1 MSAAAVPL
9 ASAPHTPSAKAILL
23 NLNTVYAPLSV
34 WEAGFFSIARLF
46 LNI

>member
-9 ASAPHTPSAKAILL
+9 AKTPHTPSAKIILL

-34 WEAGFFSIARLF
+34 WDADCF
-46 LNI
+46 